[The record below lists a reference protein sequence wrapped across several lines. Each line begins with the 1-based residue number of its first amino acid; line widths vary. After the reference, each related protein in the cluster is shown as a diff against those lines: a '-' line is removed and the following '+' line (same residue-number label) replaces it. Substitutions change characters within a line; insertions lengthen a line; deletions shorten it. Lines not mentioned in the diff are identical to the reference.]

1 MEMNDN
7 IEIDFAGIKSE
18 KELHDHLFTIL
29 KFPDYYGMN
38 WDAFDEC
45 IRDISLPKKIRFTH
59 FEELQKN
66 VPRGARLLKE
76 CLSDLAL
83 EKGKEIEIIIC

>member
-1 MEMNDN
+1 MKMNDH

-18 KELHDHLFTIL
+18 EELHNHIFKIL
-29 KFPDYYGMN
+29 EFPDYYGMN

-45 IRDISLPKKIRFTH
+45 IRDISIPKKIIITH
-59 FEELQKN
+59 FEELQRN

-76 CLSDLAL
+76 CLSDLAS